1 MNKTI
6 KSTTKRN
13 RALSLTALFVV
24 VFLMCIVA
32 FPTTIIAK
40 ADEADWE
47 SGYTDY
53 ISSLDEDD
61 LGEWY
66 FDQANLDI
74 YGALGALEN
83 ILNDTRFDKELLK
96 ADPIVIA
103 VIDSGIGYAYTTDG
117 TEEIGVSS
125 EKVFDEG
132 VQYKLHPIFEDVLLT
147 DHNGNY
153 FYKNVTSEVAI
164 RDNGTVVNTLN
175 YVESGNIARD
185 LVDDT
190 SNDHGTHVT
199 GMVAMLIHKLGL
211 EDYIKILPV
220 KANVNLEKEVKNGK
234 TNYYAGYQIDTLED
248 AMDFCLEN
256 GADVV
261 NLSLTAYKSGVF
273 GSIDDGY
280 KFEKYSDDMLIVASA
295 GNKGDKIAGYP
306 AATDKVLGV
315 INYCLNDEGKT
326 VIADSSNYG
335 DWYDVAAPGTGITSS
350 INGDEYG
357 KLSGTSMATPIAAFA
372 SALAYFRYRGFGDY
386 KIDPTPAIVHKM
398 VQYCPNGRVYKDS
411 YQCPKISFSN
421 ILSYEFQEDEYFLE
435 KMGINVVPQLTSMQ
449 ISADIKDEYKYG
461 EVASI
466 TINAIPD
473 PAECINYRCYN
484 IEWYVVRNGNIEA
497 YYFNDWSIEFPMHS
511 TPGNYRVWAEYTID
525 NITHK
530 TNEITFRIVGYK
542 PDEVEIAVPEV
553 DIYLVGEEYIFTAP
567 VNYIYGPYL
576 TKNVAWYIND
586 ELVTE
591 CTGYELIFAPEEL
604 GEYTIKAKVDGVQIG
619 NVVTIYVTGKTEDVI
634 ADELEGW
641 TEFIQAEVIRF
652 IEIASIVE
660 GCIVG
665 GALIAFF
672 IYLYI
677 RKKKSGQIDS
687 EKERDN
693 VAQLYD
699 NDNDLRG

>member
-1 MNKTI
+1 MNKMI

-13 RALSLTALFVV
+13 RTLSLTALFVV

-40 ADEADWE
+40 ADETDWE

-147 DHNGNY
+147 DNNGNY
-153 FYKNVTSEVAI
+153 IYKNVTSEVAI

-175 YVESGNIARD
+175 YVESGNIAKD

-280 KFEKYSDDMLIVASA
+280 KFEKYSKDMLIVASA
-295 GNKGDKIAGYP
+295 GNKGDNIMGYP
-306 AATDKVLGV
+306 ACVSNVLGV
-315 INYCLNDEGKT
+315 MNYCLDGNGRAML
-326 VIADSSNYG
+326 ADSSNYG
-335 DWYDVAAPGTGITSS
+335 EWYDVAVPGTGIISS

-372 SALAYFRYRGFGDY
+372 SALVYFKYRGFVNY
-386 KIDPTPAIVHKM
+386 NIEVTPAIAHKM
-398 VQYCPNGRVYKDS
+398 VRYCLNHFEIIGVTPYNKL
-411 YQCPKISFSN
+411 SFCN
-421 ILSYEFQEDEYFLE
+421 VLSYGFHNDRNFLIDA
-435 KMGINVVPQLTSMQ
+435 GIAPKLESIQ
-449 ISADIKDEYKYG
+449 ISADIQEEKYILG
-461 EVASI
+461 EIDSI
-466 TINAIPD
+466 KFTANPN
-473 PAECINYRCYN
+473 PMNCTQYYSGVV
-484 IEWYVVRNGNIEA
+484 WYVERYGKEMG
-497 YYFNDWSIEFPMHS
+497 FS
-511 TPGNYRVWAEYTID
+511 TDSWVYKFSVKNSGSYKIWAEYTID
-525 NITHK
+525 SITYK
-530 TNEITFRIVGYK
+530 TNEITFEIVGYE
-542 PDEVEIAVPEV
+542 PGEVEIVVPDVER
-553 DIYLVGEEYIFTAP
+553 YLIGETYDFYVPLFLINGLDEEKTL
-567 VNYIYGPYL
+567 V
-576 TKNVAWYIND
+576 WYINGEKLGED
-586 ELVTE
+586 M
-591 CTGYELIFAPEEL
+591 YSMLIFAPEEL
-604 GEYTIKAKVDGVQIG
+604 GEYTIKAEVNGEQVG
-619 NVVTIYVTGKTEDVI
+619 GVVTISVTGKSEKLI
-634 ADELEGW
+634 AAEMKEKLE
-641 TEFIQAEVIRF
+641 EPLAQIYNAVKIF
-652 IEIASIVE
+652 SIVQFS
-660 GCIVG
+660 VA
-665 GALIAFF
+665 GAGLIICF
-672 IYLYI
+672 ICLYVKK
-677 RKKKSGQIDS
+677 RKY
-687 EKERDN
+687 E
-693 VAQLYD
+693 L
-699 NDNDLRG
+699 